1 MRLIEP
7 KKTIQT
13 TTRPDVGRRR
23 QTQAVLITMLL
34 AVGGA
39 RSPAHAVDSSPAA
52 TTSMPVTVVR
62 PRPDLGALKNVVARR
77 DGGSLNVSGD
87 ILVDAPRRAR
97 PIKTN
102 PARIKVEIIGPTGE
116 VITSQA
122 RTLGP
127 HGIHVEGSRRPTF
140 DLHFDV
146 STDNAK
152 EVRVT
157 LEPDTH

>member
-1 MRLIEP
+1 MRSNNP
-7 KKTIQT
+7 KKTTPT
-13 TTRPDVGRRR
+13 TTRAAVGRRR
-23 QTQAVLITMLL
+23 QTHALLVAMLL

-39 RSPAHAVDSSPAA
+39 RSPAHAGDASPAA
-52 TTSMPVTVVR
+52 ATSMPVTVVR

-77 DGGSLNVSGD
+77 DGGSLDVSGD
-87 ILVDAPRRAR
+87 ILVDAPRRGR
-97 PIKTN
+97 PIKTD
-102 PARIKVEIIGPTGE
+102 PTRIKVEIIGPTGE

-127 HGIHVEGSRRPTF
+127 HGIHVEGSRQPTF

-146 STDNAK
+146 STEDAK

>member
-1 MRLIEP
+1 MRLIDP
-7 KKTIQT
+7 KKTTQT
-13 TTRPDVGRRR
+13 TTRADVGRRR
-23 QTQAVLITMLL
+23 QTQAVLVTMLL
-34 AVGGA
+34 AVGSA
-39 RSPAHAVDSSPAA
+39 RSPAHAGDLSPAA
-52 TTSMPVTVVR
+52 TTYMPVTVVR

-87 ILVDAPRRAR
+87 ILVGAPRRAK
-97 PIKTN
+97 PVKTN

-127 HGIHVEGSRRPTF
+127 HGIHAEGSRQPTF

-146 STDNAK
+146 FTDDAK